1 MDTVRSTSGS
11 RHEILERRKR
21 ERLRA
26 ERKRKM
32 LIRRIISGAAL
43 LAFIAIIVVIIVSA
57 TSCAKK
63 RKAAKAGLA
72 GDVAASELSDSK
84 RPNPEAASIAKKA
97 EPDYPFVNQNPVVDG
112 MLKVGDT
119 HFIAGYEANRTSSTI
134 YPPEEISQSTY
145 SILID
150 ASTGEI
156 VAGQNEKDRMY
167 PASMTKVMTLLVA
180 VEHIK
185 NLDDTIYVSQEAAD
199 WSYSHGGSA
208 VNWSVGEKITVKD
221 LLYGCILSSGADA
234 CYDLAVYVAGSLDGF
249 VDLMNAKVDEL
260 GLSGTT
266 HFTNCAGF
274 YDDNHYTTV
283 YDMAL
288 IMKAAAENDL
298 CREVMSAH
306 IYTTPMTDEH
316 PEGILISNWFLRRIE
331 DKETKGEVLCAKT
344 GFVNESGNCAVSYM
358 LSDSGTPYICCTG
371 HAHSAWR
378 AIYDHVGLYYNYT
391 K

>member
-1 MDTVRSTSGS
+1 MDTLRNTPES
-11 RHEILERRKR
+11 RREILRRRKI
-21 ERLRA
+21 ERLKR
-26 ERKRKM
+26 ERKRKL
-32 LIRRIISGAAL
+32 LIRRIIAGAAL
-43 LAFIAIIVVIIVSA
+43 LAFIAIIVVIITNAV
-57 TSCAKK
+57 SCAKK
-63 RKAAKAGLA
+63 HKAAKTEAMGENITT
-72 GDVAASELSDSK
+72 DVVDSG
-84 RPNPEAASIAKKA
+84 RPHPDTASIAKKP
-97 EPDYPFVNQNPVVDG
+97 EPDFPFVNQNPIVDG
-112 MLKVGDT
+112 MIKVGDT
-119 HFIAGYEANRTSSTI
+119 HFIAGYEANRTASTI

-145 SILID
+145 SVLIN

-156 VAGQNEKDRMY
+156 VAAQNEKDRMY

-185 NLDDTIYVSQEAAD
+185 DLDDTVYVSQEAAD
-199 WSYSHGGSA
+199 WSYSHDGSA
-208 VNWSVGEKITVKD
+208 VNWSVGEKITVRD

-260 GLSGTT
+260 GLSGST

-306 IYTTPMTDEH
+306 TYTTPNTDEH

-344 GFVNESGNCAVSYM
+344 GFVSESGNCAVSYM
-358 LSDSGTPYICCTG
+358 LSDSGTPYLCCTG
-371 HAHSAWR
+371 HAHSGWR